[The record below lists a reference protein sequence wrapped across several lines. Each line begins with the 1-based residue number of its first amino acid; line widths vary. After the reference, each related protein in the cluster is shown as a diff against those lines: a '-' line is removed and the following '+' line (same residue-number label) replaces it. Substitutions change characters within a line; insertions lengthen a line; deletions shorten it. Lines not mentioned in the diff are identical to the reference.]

1 MTVDEDVEANS
12 VDEGRCTGKKEFGDG
27 LGEVAYVVLPE
38 YIHQSL
44 FSPHGEEYR

>member
-1 MTVDEDVEANS
+1 MTVDDVGANS
-12 VDEGRCTGKKEFGDG
+12 VNEGRCTGKKEFGDG